1 MPTLITQNAA
11 HVREDLGDIISMIS
25 PEETPFTSA
34 IGKAKATQKTHEW
47 LRDELAAVNK
57 DNAAAEGADAAD
69 ATLITPTR
77 LSNQTQIFTKTV
89 AVSNTFEATNTA
101 GGKSEIA
108 KQIMKAGKEL
118 KRDQEAAFLSANP
131 SVATGARKLGGAEAW
146 IRSNALHG
154 TGGATA
160 GFSGGVVGAVT
171 AGTARAFTE
180 AMLITGLQNAYIAGG
195 NVTTIMASPILKAKI
210 GTFTGGATK
219 QAVADGKKTLNV
231 GVDIYNGDFGRQD
244 VVASRFM
251 STSTVIA
258 FDEDLWKV
266 AVLRGVTKNELAKTG
281 DATKYQLVTEV
292 TLESLNESGNAKIAD
307 LNG

>member
-1 MPTLITQNAA
+1 MPTLVTQGAA

-25 PEETPFTSA
+25 PEETPFTSS
-34 IGKAKATQKTHEW
+34 IGKSKATQKTHEW

-57 DNAAAEGADAAD
+57 DNAAAEGADAGD
-69 ATLITPTR
+69 ATLVTPTR

-89 AVSNTFEATNTA
+89 QVSDTFSATDTA
-101 GGKSEIA
+101 GTKDELA
-108 KQIMKAGKEL
+108 RQLMKAGKEI

-146 IRSNALHG
+146 IKTNALHG
-154 TGGATA
+154 ANGATI
-160 GFSGGVVGAVT
+160 GYSGGVVGAVT
-171 AGTARAFTE
+171 AGTGRAFSE
-180 AMLITGLQNAYIAGG
+180 SMLVSALQSAYQAGG
-195 NVTTIMASPILKAKI
+195 SVTTIIAPPTLKAKI

-219 QAVADGKKTLNV
+219 QAIADGKKTV
-231 GVDIYNGDFGRQD
+231 YAGVDVYDGDFGRYD

-258 FDEDLWKV
+258 YDESLWKV

-281 DATKYQLVTEV
+281 DSTKYQLVTEV

>member
-34 IGKAKATQKTHEW
+34 IGKSKATQKTHEW

-69 ATLITPTR
+69 STLITPTR

-146 IRSNALHG
+146 IKTNALHG

-180 AMLITGLQNAYIAGG
+180 AMLLTSLQNAYIAGG
-195 NVTTIMASPILKAKI
+195 NVTTIIASPVLKAKI
-210 GTFTGGATK
+210 GTFTGGAQK
-219 QAVADGKKTLNV
+219 QAVADGKKTIFA
-231 GVDIYNGDFGRQD
+231 GVEIYNGDFGRQD